1 MMRYRKR
8 PLADAVRGDAFG
20 DAPRALSAADDVVTQ
35 LPAQAAA
42 GRPAG
47 GPAAHAPRRG
57 LRSPLTPR
65 KWDRTGSNSSVMQPH
80 PYVTVPFT

>member
-1 MMRYRKR
+1 MMQYRKR
-8 PLADAVRGDAFG
+8 PLADAVRGDVFG
-20 DAPRALSAADDVVTQ
+20 DTRLGRFQPQTTR
-35 LPAQAAA
+35 PAQAAA

-65 KWDRTGSNSSVMQPH
+65 KWDRLQL
-80 PYVTVPFT
+80 